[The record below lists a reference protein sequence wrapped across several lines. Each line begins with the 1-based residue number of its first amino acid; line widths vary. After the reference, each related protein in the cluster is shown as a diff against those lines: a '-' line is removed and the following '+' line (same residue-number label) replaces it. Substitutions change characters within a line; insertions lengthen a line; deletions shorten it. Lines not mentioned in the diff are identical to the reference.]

1 MTAPMVDYKI
11 HWLKMMSVPESRAVV
26 GRHDGINGRDRPA
39 VARPA
44 QKGPITAPT
53 ISGAS
58 RSGTRAGPWSRWR
71 TGREFG
77 PFDSEAD
84 VVLCLAFAKLD
95 RDYVEI
101 VKDASPM
108 ASYTSWL

>member
-1 MTAPMVDYKI
+1 MNARRAGSAPTA
-11 HWLKMMSVPESRAVV
+11 
-26 GRHDGINGRDRPA
+26 GRPRRGPA

-53 ISGAS
+53 IFRGIPLWDPSW
-58 RSGTRAGPWSRWR
+58 TVVEVE

-84 VVLCLAFAKLD
+84 VALCLAFAKLD

>member
-1 MTAPMVDYKI
+1 MVE
-11 HWLKMMSVPESRAVV
+11 VE
-26 GRHDGINGRDRPA
+26 
-39 VARPA
+39 
-44 QKGPITAPT
+44 
-53 ISGAS
+53 
-58 RSGTRAGPWSRWR
+58 

-84 VVLCLAFAKLD
+84 VALCLAFAKLD